1 METKLTYSFK
11 FSLSTFSLNL
21 LTESEA
27 DKVNAL
33 LLSYNNFSDKFYF
46 GISCAEEN
54 CLEGILQISENDFR
68 ELWRFVLILVKEY
81 LGKDYL
87 HR

>member
-11 FSLSTFSLNL
+11 FSLQSFSLNL
-21 LTESEA
+21 LQDLEA

-46 GISCAEEN
+46 GINCVEN
-54 CLEGILQISENDFR
+54 DCLEGILQISENDFR

>member
-1 METKLTYSFK
+1 MENTLTYSFK
-11 FSLSTFSLNL
+11 FSLQSFSLNL
-21 LTESEA
+21 LTSFEA
-27 DKVNAL
+27 DKVKPL

-46 GISCAEEN
+46 GISCVEKDS
-54 CLEGILQISENDFR
+54 LEGILQISETDFR
-68 ELWRFVLILVKEY
+68 ELWRFVLILVREY

>member
-1 METKLTYSFK
+1 METSLTYSFK
-11 FSLSTFSLNL
+11 FSLQSFTLNL
-21 LTESEA
+21 LTDLEA
-27 DKVNAL
+27 DKVKPL

-46 GISCAEEN
+46 GISLVQN
-54 CLEGILQISENDFR
+54 DCLEGIMQISEQDFR

>member
-1 METKLTYSFK
+1 MQDL
-11 FSLSTFSLNL
+11 
-21 LTESEA
+21 EA
-27 DKVNAL
+27 DKVKPL
-33 LLSYNNFSDKFYF
+33 LLGYNNFSDKFYF
-46 GISCAEEN
+46 GISLVQN
-54 CLEGILQISENDFR
+54 DCLEGILQISEQDFR